1 MIAIAQ
7 FDSFEVRLLGPSKC
21 RSKPRVRR
29 AALFFLRVQNL
40 PIPGEG
46 TMIDSFTFQID
57 WIIISVVI
65 GLFVALIGAFL
76 YPRRDLD

>member
-1 MIAIAQ
+1 
-7 FDSFEVRLLGPSKC
+7 
-21 RSKPRVRR
+21 
-29 AALFFLRVQNL
+29 
-40 PIPGEG
+40 
-46 TMIDSFTFQID
+46 MIDSFTFQID

>member
-1 MIAIAQ
+1 MSYCAWTGDGSSSA
-7 FDSFEVRLLGPSKC
+7 VLYC
-21 RSKPRVRR
+21 TY
-29 AALFFLRVQNL
+29 N
-40 PIPGEG
+40 GEG

-65 GLFVALIGAFL
+65 GLLVALIGAFL